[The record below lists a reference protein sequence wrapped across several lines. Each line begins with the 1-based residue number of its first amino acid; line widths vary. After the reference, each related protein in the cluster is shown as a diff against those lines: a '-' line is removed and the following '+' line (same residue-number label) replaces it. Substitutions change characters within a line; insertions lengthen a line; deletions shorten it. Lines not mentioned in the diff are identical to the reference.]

1 MTELFFEDFTVGRTF
16 RTPGVTLTK
25 GEVID
30 FALTYDT
37 QPFHIDEEA
46 ARHTLYGG
54 LIASGFQVLGL
65 TFRMFLMTGAIKDC
79 SLGGYGIDELRW
91 HVPVRPG
98 DTIRAEVEVVEQK
111 PSASKPDRGQVKML
125 YRTFNQMGQLVQSFV
140 GYHVMARRGGGTTA
154 V

>member
-1 MTELFFEDFTVGRTF
+1 MTELFFEDFTIGRTF
-16 RTPGVTLTK
+16 RTPGVTLTQT
-25 GEVID
+25 GIVD
-30 FALTYDT
+30 FALIYDA

-46 ARHTLYGG
+46 ARHTIYRG

-91 HVPVRPG
+91 HAPVRPG

-111 PSASKPDRGQVKML
+111 PSVSKPDRGQVKML
-125 YRTFNQMGQLVQSFV
+125 YRTFNQTGDLVQSFV
-140 GYHVMARRGGGTTA
+140 GYHIMARHGGRTGA
-154 V
+154 A

>member
-16 RTPGVTLTK
+16 RTPGATLTK

-30 FALTYDT
+30 FALTYDS

-46 ARHTLYGG
+46 ARHTIYSG

-65 TFRMFLMTGAIKDC
+65 TFRLFLMTGAIKDC
-79 SLGGYGIDELRW
+79 SLGGSGIDELRW

-98 DTIRAEVEVVEQK
+98 DTVRAEVEVVEQK
-111 PSASKPDRGQVKML
+111 PSATKLDRGHVKML
-125 YRTFNQMGQLVQSFV
+125 YRTFNQQGQLVQSFV
-140 GYHVMARRGGGTTA
+140 GHHIVSRRGDRTVG